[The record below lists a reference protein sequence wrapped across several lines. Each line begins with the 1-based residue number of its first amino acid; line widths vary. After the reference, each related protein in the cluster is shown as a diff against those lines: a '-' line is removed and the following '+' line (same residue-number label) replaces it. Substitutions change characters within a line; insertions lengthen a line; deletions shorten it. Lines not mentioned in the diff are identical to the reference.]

1 MAKDKKEKYIKNFN
15 LKEGDEF
22 KSFIDMLKE
31 LKISTKPAP
40 STSVRKAIL
49 KELSNYCQYEVIK
62 PRGMKILKV
71 FPVPLT
77 KDKSYS
83 YFKESADVI
92 IYLLASSPFIDTIK
106 IGKPT
111 INICKNEI
119 YKAMNLINNNYNLGR
134 ENPEALSEIEEINKI
149 IVDWFFDTTQENNR
163 TILRSGLDYLQ
174 SKCFIKWENSYKVLK
189 DGIFRGATDKEIT
202 QIIECEGVILE
213 ELKLNCKES
222 LYIMPKVVK
231 NSFYNKVNEL
241 LKEKY
246 EIDKCYSSIKIYM
259 IEELREIINNT
270 NEVITLLDNSK
281 LEEVKDKLNSI
292 SVGKIIKS
300 AKSTKIKHTKELSK
314 LERPKKESIILSSM
328 AFLESVK
335 KLSKEFLDDT
345 TNYIFS
351 EKLDKYLQDK
361 KSQIN
366 KDNI

>member
-1 MAKDKKEKYIKNFN
+1 MAKDKKINYIKNFN

-22 KSFIDMLKE
+22 KNFIEMLKK
-31 LKISTKPAP
+31 LKIPTKPAP
-40 STSVRKAIL
+40 STMIRKAIL
-49 KELSNYCQYEVIK
+49 KELENYCEYEVIK
-62 PRGMKILKV
+62 PRGIKILKV

-77 KDKSYS
+77 KDKNYSYS
-83 YFKESADVI
+83 KESADVI

-106 IGKPT
+106 MGKPT

-119 YKAMNLINNNYNLGR
+119 YKAMNLINNNYNLGKG
-134 ENPEALSEIEEINKI
+134 NPEALSEIEEINKI

-163 TILRSGLDYLQ
+163 SILRSGLDYLQ
-174 SKCFIKWENSYKVLK
+174 SKCFIKWESSYKVLK
-189 DGIFRGATDKEIT
+189 DEIFRGATDKEIT
-202 QIIECEGVILE
+202 QIIECNNIVLE

-231 NSFYNKVNEL
+231 DSFYNKVNDL

-259 IEELREIINNT
+259 IKELREIINNT
-270 NEVITLLDNSK
+270 NEVINLLDNSK

-292 SVGKIIKS
+292 SVSKIIKS
-300 AKSTKIKHTKELSK
+300 AKSTKIKHTKEIGK
-314 LERPKKESIILSSM
+314 LERPKKESMVLSTM

-345 TNYIFS
+345 TNYVFS

-366 KDNI
+366 KGNI